1 DLGGG
6 RIAAVDQEITMHL
19 RHLRAA
25 IVQSTA
31 AGRIDQFPGLAA
43 GRVFES
49 RTAGAALYRLRRTSR
64 FSDFFHFGSDEFWIA
79 ALARE
84 QGFGKD
90 VIVGRTAMT
99 IGVMH
104 VRIVENVYAPAPIDR
119 ACLDQNVLGFT
130 PIGAAIHA
138 QRAADRAG
146 NAAQER

>member
-1 DLGGG
+1 MFLNPATHQFAETFDLGGG

-25 IVQSTA
+25 IVQSAA
-31 AGRIDQFPGLAA
+31 AGRIDKSPGFAT
-43 GRVFES
+43 GGVFES
-49 RTAGAALYRLRRTSR
+49 RTAGAALYRLRRFSR

-84 QGFGKD
+84 QGFGKN

-104 VRIVENVYAPAPIDR
+104 VRVAEDVHASEPIDR
-119 ACLDQNVLGFT
+119 ACL
-130 PIGAAIHA
+130 
-138 QRAADRAG
+138 
-146 NAAQER
+146 